1 MTEQLDTSPEAF
13 PAATNVSRRNLL
25 LGAGAIAG
33 AAAGAGLLTNPASAA
48 SAPKRITL
56 PTVSPRPEVLGA
68 AIPGLTYIAI
78 DAQQFWPSVASTR
91 VYQDITGSQ
100 PATNDRIWAGL
111 PLPAGSIIYQIS
123 AGYQVQPVIE
133 ISRRKITQPNPAL
146 APTPVP
152 FGVVNL
158 PASPGGPTSATINL
172 ATPILIE
179 ADSSYTVSALC
190 SAGSSVFNVQIGY
203 LPPTQSFVPLPAAV
217 TPRIFD
223 SRGGPKFGIN
233 EERTVALDLPGARTA
248 IINLTVTETGSAGFV
263 AVFPADVAWPN
274 NSSINWSGPNQ
285 DIANGVIVRV
295 DAAGKIKVRA
305 SNGTHVVIDRIGY
318 MM

>member
-1 MTEQLDTSPEAF
+1 MTEQLDTSSEAL

-68 AIPGLTYIAI
+68 AIPGLTYVSI
-78 DAQQFWPSVASTR
+78 DAQQFFGSGNEGR
-91 VYQDITGSQ
+91 IYQDITGTQ
-100 PATNDRIWAGL
+100 PFTYPGRIWAGL
-111 PLPAGSIIYQIS
+111 HLPAGSVVYQLNV
-123 AGYQVQPVIE
+123 GYQGQPIAE
-133 ISRRKITQPNPAL
+133 ISKRLVTQPNPATPPTQVFQKTLL
-146 APTPVP
+146 A
-152 FGVVNL
+152 G
-158 PASPGGPTSATINL
+158 PGGPFSSTENL
-172 ATPILIE
+172 ATPVTIE
-179 ADSSYTVSALC
+179 ANASYNVSFFC
-190 SAGSSVFNVQIGY
+190 STGQSVFNVTIGY

-223 SRGGPKFGIN
+223 SRGGPKFAIN
-233 EERTVALDLPGARTA
+233 EEKTVDLGIPGARTA
-248 IINLTVTETGSAGFV
+248 IINLTVTETVGAGFV
-263 AVFPADVAWPN
+263 AVFPADVTYPG

-295 DAAGKIKVRA
+295 DSAGKIKVRA
-305 SNGTHVVIDRIGY
+305 SNSTHVVIDRIGY
-318 MM
+318 MI